1 MPDDTTAGTHGPA
14 RSRRPR
20 RARKLQRAAHL
31 VAALPV
37 LAYVYLTPAAD
48 AALTSV
54 VRGVVVPVLV
64 LSGLLLWQ
72 APRLRRLRARRGRAV
87 AV

>member
-1 MPDDTTAGTHGPA
+1 
-14 RSRRPR
+14 
-20 RARKLQRAAHL
+20 
-31 VAALPV
+31 V

>member
-20 RARKLQRAAHL
+20 RARKLQRAVHL

-37 LAYVYLTPAAD
+37 LAYIYVTPTAD
-48 AALTSV
+48 APMTTI
-54 VRGVVVPVLV
+54 VRAGVVPVLV